1 MQRWGEQSLLDWLES
16 TSAARMVQESI
27 WGYPIVLSGH
37 AVGMAILV
45 GIVLMINFRVL
56 GFASGVPMAALQPM
70 FRFAMIGLVINVI
83 SGTLLFMANANS
95 FFESN
100 PFRVKIV
107 LLVVGAV
114 LLAAMPRRLF
124 DEGGPART
132 ASFGTGAKVLATI
145 AILVWLG
152 VIVSGRLIAYLDL
165 GFY

>member
-1 MQRWGEQSLLDWLES
+1 LLDWLES
-16 TSAARMVQESI
+16 TYAARLVQESI

-56 GFASGVPMAALQPM
+56 GFASGVPMVAMRPM
-70 FRFAMIGLVINVI
+70 LRFAMIGLVINVI
-83 SGTLLFMANANS
+83 SGTMLFMANANS

-107 LLVVGAV
+107 LLIVGAI
-114 LLAAMPRRLF
+114 LLAVMPARLF
-124 DEGGPART
+124 DERGTVRAH
-132 ASFGTGAKVLATI
+132 SFDTWSKVLATV

-152 VIVSGRLIAYLDL
+152 VMVAGRLIAYLDL